1 MMNFFAWGDLGRHC
15 LSDKA
20 VRSDHPINAHLEP
33 VNKSTFYLTA
43 VVLNLGELARQPWF
57 AGKKRY
63 PSYTSKDKKALFDN
77 LVRPYLI
84 VDNPG
89 HVFTLARLRML
100 NSLILYVWNTI
111 LLAPMHFLI
120 WSTVDLLLQHLSDR
134 HWVGQKFCT
143 TGTLPIFQEDE
154 TTCGWSARSWQG
166 VSSDRK
172 PTILINFQVSERN
185 TDITVKMSQY
195 MQFQMTTDSPL
206 TEL

>member
-134 HWVGQKFCT
+134 HWVG
-143 TGTLPIFQEDE
+143 
-154 TTCGWSARSWQG
+154 
-166 VSSDRK
+166 
-172 PTILINFQVSERN
+172 
-185 TDITVKMSQY
+185 
-195 MQFQMTTDSPL
+195 
-206 TEL
+206 